1 MRRETTTTYSKR
13 SSPKRCARP
22 KKIPTREN
30 RFATSIS
37 TKSASHQR
45 TNWKNLDI
53 NMSLTKLP
61 HQIEARL
68 PQNLTRSITNAAA
81 EVHWTRAVAAG
92 SLVASAVLLFTGRRK
107 AAVAVAAA
115 GAAVAVLENPE
126 AARDLWKSIPGHL
139 QTGQELLVK
148 AEGLVEDIVK
158 KGEKLQRAFTR
169 S

>member
-1 MRRETTTTYSKR
+1 
-13 SSPKRCARP
+13 
-22 KKIPTREN
+22 
-30 RFATSIS
+30 
-37 TKSASHQR
+37 
-45 TNWKNLDI
+45 
-53 NMSLTKLP
+53 MSLTKLP

-92 SLVASAVLLFTGRRK
+92 SLVASAVLLFAGRRK

-126 AARDLWKSIPGHL
+126 GARDFWKSIPGHL
-139 QTGQELLVK
+139 QTGQEMLVK